1 MELILNL
8 FFNSVSV
15 ISSTLLLGVSVP
27 VISVGTSAL
36 NDVLSFLL
44 LFPVVSCAA
53 VDPAVAAVLAESPV
67 AAAPSAVRVH
77 LLLVFFQYIWD
88 P

>member
-8 FFNSVSV
+8 FFNSVPV
-15 ISSTLLLGVSVP
+15 ISSTLLLEVSVP
-27 VISVGTSAL
+27 VVSVGTSAL
-36 NDVLSFLL
+36 NDVMSFLL

-53 VDPAVAAVLAESPV
+53 VDPAVAAVLAGSPV
-67 AAAPSAVRVH
+67 AAAPSAVRVR
-77 LLLVFFQYIWD
+77 LLLVFFQYIWG